1 MRDFIDLGCAPSME
15 SCAQV
20 GSENYWSRSQRECK
34 AYIGQLRRLLGNEP
48 YGATLRTKSNP
59 HDFGTYLS
67 VVCFFDASNNAA
79 IEYAFRCE
87 AQGPQEWD
95 EQALHEL
102 AQSERRTS

>member
-20 GSENYWSRSQRECK
+20 GSEDYRRRAQRECK
-34 AYIGQLRRLLGNEP
+34 VYIALLRRLLGNEP
-48 YGATLRTKSNP
+48 NGAELRVKSNR

-67 VVCFFDASNNAA
+67 VFCFYASNNAA
-79 IEYAFRCE
+79 TDHAFRCE

-95 EQALHEL
+95 EQALREL
-102 AQSERRTS
+102 AQPERRTS